1 MKFNLVVAVVL
12 SIACVVIVGQH
23 TTALLGEFSWR
34 LMLLVLC
41 LIAAV
46 AILGWRIR
54 VRHQE
59 PAVFVAVT
67 YLSLGAVVAVAEAAS
82 GDYTRAII
90 IAVTAPIIP
99 GFVVGDPRTRRWV
112 NRIAGYSSDSPKI
125 GHE

>member
-1 MKFNLVVAVVL
+1 MKFNLVVAVTL
-12 SIACVVIVGQH
+12 SIACVVIVGHH
-23 TTALLGEFSWR
+23 TTALSDEFSWR

-46 AILGWRIR
+46 AIFGWRIR
-54 VRHQE
+54 VRRQE

-67 YLSLGAVVAVAEAAS
+67 YLSLGAVVAVTEAAS
-82 GDYTRAII
+82 GDNTKAII

-99 GFVVGDPRTRRWV
+99 GFIVGDRTRRWV
-112 NRIAGYSSDSPKI
+112 NRIAGYSSDTTKI